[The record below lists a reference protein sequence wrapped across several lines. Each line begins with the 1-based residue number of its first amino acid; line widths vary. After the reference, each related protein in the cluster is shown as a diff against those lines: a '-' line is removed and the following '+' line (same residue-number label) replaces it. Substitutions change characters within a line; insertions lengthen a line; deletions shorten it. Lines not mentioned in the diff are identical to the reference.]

1 MNGVCRSIRIIM
13 TLQLTLIRSEVDLI
27 IKFLNPAFSFLS
39 YNPKGLE
46 KAKTTTGHNYLFG
59 KGLRVDIHSF

>member
-27 IKFLNPAFSFLS
+27 IKFLNPVSFLS
-39 YNPKGLE
+39 YDPKGLE
-46 KAKTTTGHNYLFG
+46 KAKTTAGHNYLFG